1 MKSKKII
8 WGTVLVI
15 ATAIF
20 IFCCYLLLSQGS
32 SDGGNTKK
40 YLTET
45 TSRRV
50 KNSKEYADSH
60 NINWKKLKKDNS
72 DIYSWIYIP
81 NTKVDYPVVQPTT
94 DNDDFYL
101 NHNIQKKSEFAGA
114 IYSEMQNATDY
125 SITVNTLILHL
136 LVLL

>member
-20 IFCCYLLLSQGS
+20 IICCYLLLSQGG

-101 NHNIQKKSEFAGA
+101 NHNIQKKSEFSVEF
-114 IYSEMQNATDY
+114 YS
-125 SITVNTLILHL
+125 
-136 LVLL
+136 